1 MRVWGSF
8 AVVVVLAIGLVA
20 WFVPRYGEHE
30 VKNTKWV
37 EQMDALSSQAGF
49 VEPPAS
55 KEPIEGVVG
64 TPKVAGKVHL
74 NAATVE
80 ELDTLPGIGPS
91 KAALIV
97 AYRKEHGAF
106 ATLEELQLVK
116 GIGEKTF
123 EKLAPLMELN

>member
-8 AVVVVLAIGLVA
+8 AVIVVLAIGLVA
-20 WFVPRYGEHE
+20 WFVPRYGGHE

-37 EQMDALSSQAGF
+37 EQIDTLPSQAGF

-55 KEPIEGVVG
+55 KEPAKEVEE
-64 TPKVAGKVHL
+64 PPNVASKVHL

-106 ATLEELQLVK
+106 STLEELQLVK

>member
-8 AVVVVLAIGLVA
+8 VVVVMLAIGLVA

-37 EQMDALSSQAGF
+37 EQMDALSRKNGF
-49 VEPPAS
+49 VEPTAS
-55 KEPIEGVVG
+55 KKPVEEVG
-64 TPKVAGKVHL
+64 HPNDVGKVHL
-74 NAATVE
+74 NTATVE
-80 ELDTLPGIGPS
+80 ELNTLPGIGPS
-91 KAALIV
+91 KASLIV

-106 ATLEELQLVK
+106 ATVEELQLVK

-123 EKLAPLMELN
+123 EKLAPLLELN